1 MKATLKS
8 EALLFV
14 QDQNLNFYFF
24 SSSDTIHLSNLN
36 YDICV
41 RRSAG
46 ACAICWAAS
55 VMGRATFAR
64 GSFGLR

>member
-14 QDQNLNFYFF
+14 QDQNLSIFF

-46 ACAICWAAS
+46 ACAICWAAA
-55 VMGRATFAR
+55 VMGTAKLAR